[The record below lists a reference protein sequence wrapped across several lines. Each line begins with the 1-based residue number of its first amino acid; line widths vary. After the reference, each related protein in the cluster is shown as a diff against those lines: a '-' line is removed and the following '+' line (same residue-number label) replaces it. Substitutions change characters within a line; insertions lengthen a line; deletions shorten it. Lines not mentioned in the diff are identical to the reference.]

1 MPIHLRPRSDWAQ
14 HVAEDPRIPLLM
26 VRLGKTAAGVEKYAE
41 TATANENSWEP
52 WTGGVFIHHR
62 GEGTFRPESE
72 GDCQREIARAWASGF
87 FDVDDIHYNFLVC
100 PHGQIYE
107 GRGYRRAEGNA
118 PGYVNGVGRNT
129 GFYSICGLLRSQ
141 DAPAKAMRDS
151 IKNLIWH
158 LRAEVSDSKRAGG
171 LLLPHS
177 LGYDTE
183 CPGNLTSYAEARSS
197 MDPGMPVAGKEPA
210 GLQIISRSQWGAR
223 PPRDEDRVTPSQRTG
238 FAVHYS
244 AGPTSQTP
252 RAIQNYHMD
261 GNGWWD
267 IGYNFLVDRS
277 GRIFE
282 GRGWMT
288 VGAHAKDYNTS
299 HFGVC
304 FIGRDGDA
312 TQAAKNSIRSL
323 YFKANDYA
331 GKTLT
336 RTYHSAIGS
345 TQCPGNDLRTWVRN
359 GMPGTT
365 YPIVGGSPVYNGEP
379 PGDGSAGGLTDVRS
393 IASQQRAVNGLG
405 YTPPLDVDGLF
416 GPLTNTGVKWLQT
429 KVGVSADG
437 LWGPLTEAAYVAY
450 NGGGGSDG
458 GLTTI
463 RTAAAQQRA
472 VNGLGYAPP
481 LDVDGVFG
489 PLTEAGVKWL
499 QTKVGVGA
507 DGLWGPAT
515 EAAYVAHTGGS
526 ANADGGLTTIR
537 SVTAQQYAVNG
548 LGHTPKLDVDGL
560 FGPRTEAGVK
570 WLQTK
575 VGVDPDGLWGPATEA
590 AYDRYEGGA
599 GLTVDGTFGPATV
612 TALQYAIGA
621 SADGVWGPES
631 KRALQQHLNTWADAG
646 LIVDG
651 DTGPATVK
659 AMQRHLNTMTGAGL
673 IVDGD
678 WGTGTTKALQTALNQ
693 GRF

>member
-1 MPIHLRPRSDWAQ
+1 MPITLRPRSDWAQ
-14 HVAEDPRIPLLM
+14 YVTEDPRILLLTSI
-26 VRLGKTAAGVEKYAE
+26 LGNAAAVVKRAE
-41 TATANENSWEP
+41 TPTANENLWEP

-62 GEGTFRPESE
+62 GEGKFQPDSE
-72 GDCQREIARAWASGF
+72 RDCQVEIAKAWASGYL
-87 FDVDDIHYNFLVC
+87 DVEDIHYNFLVC
-100 PHGQIYE
+100 PHGEIYE
-107 GRGYRRAEGNA
+107 GRGYRRAEANA

-129 GFYSICGLLRSQ
+129 GFYSICGLLRSE
-141 DAPAKAMRDS
+141 DAPTLAMLQSMKA
-151 IKNLIWH
+151 LIWH
-158 LRAEVSDSKRAGG
+158 LRAEVLLTLRAGG
-171 LLLPHS
+171 LLVPHS

-183 CPGNLTSYAEARSS
+183 CPGNLTSHAEAGSQI
-197 MDPGMPVAGKEPA
+197 DPGMPVAGKDPD
-210 GLQIISRSQWGAR
+210 GLQIISRGQWGAR
-223 PPRDEDRVTPSQRTG
+223 PPRDEDFASPSERTG

-288 VGAHAKDYNTS
+288 VGAHATGFNTS

-312 TQAAKNSIRSL
+312 TQTAKDSIRSL
-323 YFKANDYA
+323 YYAANEYA
-331 GKTLT
+331 GRALT

-345 TQCPGNDLRTWVRN
+345 TACPGNDLRSWVRN

-365 YPIVGGSPVYNGEP
+365 YPIVGGQPVYNGEP
-379 PGDGSAGGLTDVRS
+379 PSDGSAGGLTSVRS
-393 IASQQRAVNGLG
+393 IASQQSAVNGLG
-405 YTPPLDVDGLF
+405 YSPQLDVDGVF
-416 GPLTNTGVKWLQT
+416 GPLTNAGVKWLQAN
-429 KVGVSADG
+429 VGVSADG

-450 NGGGGSDG
+450 NGGSGSDG

-472 VNGLGYAPP
+472 VNGLGYSPQ

-489 PLTEAGVKWL
+489 PKTEAGVKWL
-499 QTKVGVGA
+499 QAKVGVSADGLWGPATEAAFVAYTGGTANADGGLSTIRSVRAQQYAVNDLGYTPKLDLDGVFGPKTEAGVKWLQAKVGVSA

-515 EAAYVAHTGGS
+515 EAAY
-526 ANADGGLTTIR
+526 N
-537 SVTAQQYAVNG
+537 
-548 LGHTPKLDVDGL
+548 
-560 FGPRTEAGVK
+560 
-570 WLQTK
+570 
-575 VGVDPDGLWGPATEA
+575 
-590 AYDRYEGGA
+590 RYSGGA
-599 GLTVDGTFGPATV
+599 GLAVDGDFGPATI
-612 TALQYAIGA
+612 TALQYAIGVT
-621 SADGVWGPES
+621 ADGVWGPES

-646 LIVDG
+646 LTVDG
-651 DTGPATVK
+651 DVGSASVK
-659 AMQRHLNTMTGAGL
+659 ALQGHLNKMIGAGL
-673 IVDGD
+673 TVDGD
-678 WGTGTTKALQTALNQ
+678 WGSGTTKALQTALNQ